1 MEKTNVNMNEINELR
16 RLLNT
21 LIMNKSSLQDPE
33 IVETSRKLDNL
44 LNEYEKK
51 NSSDKK

>member
-1 MEKTNVNMNEINELR
+1 MEKTNDNINEINEIR
-16 RLLNT
+16 TLLNT

-33 IVETSRKLDNL
+33 IVRTSKKLDIL

-51 NSSDKK
+51 NSADKK